1 MSEQTENHTRLMT
14 RKQVPKYV
22 EKVFGIRLSH
32 LTLDTLA
39 SQGGGPRYL
48 KFGRRAYYES
58 ADVDDWIRSRMTAK
72 FSCTSEESVTRT
84 TRKVR
89 SHG

>member
-1 MSEQTENHTRLMT
+1 MSEQIEIHNRLMT
-14 RKQVPKYV
+14 RKQVPNYV

-32 LTLDTLA
+32 LTLDALA

-72 FSCTSEESVTRT
+72 FSCTSEEAATT

-89 SHG
+89 SRG